1 MVGHE
6 RFIEVFVDT
15 PLEVCESRDAKCM
28 YRQAREGKLKNFT
41 GVSDPYEPPHDP
53 EIIIDTV
60 HQSAEKNAARIL
72 AYLVEQYSS
81 VQLRRGA
88 KLERHA

>member
-15 PLEVCESRDAKCM
+15 PLEVCESRDAKGM

-41 GVSDPYEPPHDP
+41 GVSDPYEPPLDP

-60 HQSAEKNAARIL
+60 NLSAEENAARIP
-72 AYLVEQYSS
+72 AHLVE
-81 VQLRRGA
+81 RGFVHTASPHA
-88 KLERHA
+88 KA